1 MAFMECGCLGTS
13 ITLRPMRFVP
23 NLSICIRSISAATT
37 VEIGDLTTCPK
48 PFPFGH
54 QCSTMSENK
63 EASISYI
70 GYDSDILFEQVE
82 SARCR
87 EPSHMPV

>member
-1 MAFMECGCLGTS
+1 
-13 ITLRPMRFVP
+13 
-23 NLSICIRSISAATT
+23 
-37 VEIGDLTTCPK
+37 
-48 PFPFGH
+48 
-54 QCSTMSENK
+54 MSENK